1 MTQKQKGILLITAS
15 SFFFALMN
23 LFVRLSGDLPAIQKS
38 FFRNFVA
45 LIFAAILLFQ
55 ERPKLTFTPKSKQH
69 LFLRALFGTV
79 GILCNFYAV
88 DHLVLADAS
97 MLNKMSPF
105 CAVIFGAFLLKE
117 KPNRFQSIS
126 ILVAFIGVLF
136 IVKPTGNWDL
146 IPAFIGLMGGICA
159 GAAYTYVRS
168 LGQQNIA
175 GPFIVFFF
183 SAFSCVVTLPYLLL
197 QFHPM
202 TGTQILYLLL
212 AGLGAAG
219 GQFTITAAY
228 CYAPAREI
236 SVYDYFQIPFS
247 ALLGFLI
254 FGQIPDWLSW
264 VGYIIICG
272 TAVAM
277 FLHTTKKQKPA

>member
-55 ERPKLTFTPKSKQH
+55 ERPKLTFTPKSKRH

-136 IVKPTGNWDL
+136 IVQQVDNSPSQQLIVMPLQEKSLYMIISKFHFLHCWAFSYLGKFPTGSV
-146 IPAFIGLMGGICA
+146 GLVISSF
-159 GAAYTYVRS
+159 AAQQLPCFYTPPKNKNPHNFRKEY
-168 LGQQNIA
+168 
-175 GPFIVFFF
+175 P
-183 SAFSCVVTLPYLLL
+183 T
-197 QFHPM
+197 
-202 TGTQILYLLL
+202 
-212 AGLGAAG
+212 
-219 GQFTITAAY
+219 
-228 CYAPAREI
+228 CY
-236 SVYDYFQIPFS
+236 
-247 ALLGFLI
+247 
-254 FGQIPDWLSW
+254 
-264 VGYIIICG
+264 
-272 TAVAM
+272 
-277 FLHTTKKQKPA
+277 